1 MMTDVFHKIKED
13 RRNNYKKDLEDLLVR
28 RDNAKEL
35 IRTLENKIKFT
46 KILIKNNEKRK
57 TAKDR
62 QSE

>member
-1 MMTDVFHKIKED
+1 MTDVFHKIKED